1 MGDKGSKNVL
11 EKEGAEMPIN
21 SADQTFR
28 RLRGISG
35 NSTRTSN
42 QERTSFE

>member
-28 RLRGISG
+28 RLRGQVTKKEHHL
-35 NSTRTSN
+35 NSRGG
-42 QERTSFE
+42 